1 MVKSA
6 GFMQDWLPCTHTD
19 THTHYTPYPD
29 FQFLPDE
36 SQGVS
41 KHKVQQIKE
50 EKLRANREAIST
62 GGLKTVQKYF
72 ISLPAE
78 QAASFC
84 QRIHP
89 LILNKI
95 SELRSVI
102 RHQ

>member
-1 MVKSA
+1 M
-6 GFMQDWLPCTHTD
+6 
-19 THTHYTPYPD
+19 
-29 FQFLPDE
+29 PDE

-72 ISLPAE
+72 VSLPTELAH
-78 QAASFC
+78 QGHPVGQVATFC

-95 SELRSVI
+95 SELRGVI
-102 RHQ
+102 RHR